1 VSDRRPPLH
10 LASASPRRAA
20 ILDALGI
27 AFTAAGVD
35 IDERCRPQ
43 EAADML
49 VLRVAA
55 EKAAAARSAHPGV
68 VLAADTVVIIDA
80 EVLGKPLGEAD
91 ALAMLARLSG
101 RRHRVMTGVALRWG
115 TSERTALSVTEVT
128 FRDIRPGEALAY
140 WQSGEPRDKAGAYA
154 SQGLGGAFVENI
166 TGSFSGV
173 VGLPVFETVALLA
186 AAGIEILEGA
196 AGT

>member
-1 VSDRRPPLH
+1 VSDRRPLLH

-20 ILDALGI
+20 ILGALGI

-35 IDERCRPQ
+35 IDERSRPQ
-43 EAADML
+43 EAADVL
-49 VLRVAA
+49 VLRLAA
-55 EKAAAARSAHPGV
+55 EKAAVARSTQAGV
-68 VLAADTVVIIDA
+68 VLAADTVVVIDA
-80 EVLGKPLGEAD
+80 EVLGKPRGEAD

-115 TSERTALSVTEVT
+115 TSERTALSITEVT
-128 FRDIRPGEALAY
+128 FRDISPGEALAY

-154 SQGLGGAFVENI
+154 IQGLGGAFVENI
-166 TGSFSGV
+166 NGSFSGV
-173 VGLPVFETVALLA
+173 VGLPVFETVLLLA
-186 AAGIEILEGA
+186 AAGIEVLEGA